1 MMNQV
6 FSNNLKRFRQEKNL
20 TQEQVAEALGVN
32 IHTVSRWEC
41 STTLPD
47 VLMLPELA
55 RLYCVTVDDFF
66 KTTASA
72 YENYARRLASVFDVT
87 REPED
92 FIRAEEEFKRLLK
105 TEEYSSEDLRIYGI
119 LHQHMAKY
127 CTRKAEALFD
137 RILQK
142 GCADGDVIYW
152 RTRHQKM
159 LLLVQQGR
167 GQENIDTANTER
179 KVRPDLP
186 ENWICL
192 IAAYQYAGQWQQA
205 YKWFC
210 KAVEKFPEQDN
221 LYIFGG
227 DICRELGRYE
237 EAVAHWDRALQAD
250 ANFYD
255 ATYSKAFYYE
265 DAGDYEQAHILWRRI
280 AQRLRQDGFDVEAAA
295 EEKRAERCLRKLT
308 K

>member
-1 MMNQV
+1 MLNQV
-6 FSNNLKRFRQEKNL
+6 FSNNLKRFRQQKNL

-32 IHTVSRWEC
+32 THTVSRWEC

-47 VLMLPELA
+47 VTMLPELA

-66 KTTASA
+66 KRNASA
-72 YENYARRLASVFDVT
+72 YENYARRLASIFDMT

-92 FIRAEEEFKRLLK
+92 FIRAEQEFKRLLK
-105 TEEYSSEDLRIYGI
+105 TGDYSTEDLRLYGI

-127 CTRKAEALFD
+127 CARKAESLFD
-137 RILQK
+137 RILQR
-142 GCADGDVIYW
+142 GMQDGETVYW

-159 LLLVQQGR
+159 LLLSQQGR
-167 GQENIDTANTER
+167 VQENIDAANAER
-179 KVRPDLP
+179 KTHPDVP

-210 KAVEKFPEQDN
+210 KAVEKFPAQDN

-227 DICRELGRYE
+227 DICKELGYFE
-237 EAVAHWDRALQAD
+237 DAMNYWDRALQSD

-255 ATYSKAFYYE
+255 ASYAKAFYFE
-265 DAGDYEQAHILWRRI
+265 EIGDYEQAHTLWCRI
-280 AQRLRQDGFDVEAAA
+280 AQRLRQDGYDIEAAA
-295 EEKRAERCLRKLT
+295 EEKRAEACLDKLG